1 MIKRAFRVFWV
12 ILLVVN
18 LAVPI
23 QAHNAKSGET
33 FSTLGANLI
42 TNYQNPNGSLIS
54 DQMPPELNGT
64 SFPDHL
70 SPDIGDYDRDAACA
84 YAVKYVYKQCSD
96 INPPASFNP
105 SIYSGYSDCAHFVS
119 CAIGNE
125 INDRGGGLSL
135 GYHTSSAYS
144 CYHYGFL
151 GAKDSAGWEL
161 IPVLKSQGLI
171 VKLSSVGNGSN
182 PSYAVSPA
190 MLSASI
196 PAGLQKGDLIRFKW
210 NVNSPAYGHFHLVI
224 YLKDYPVSG
233 QSSNNKIASHS
244 DNNPPAGS
252 YLGDLIAYY
261 QSRYNEG
268 NKAYEI
274 EFFHILN
281 KSERPSWPSSP
292 KFQKGDSVKATEDQF
307 NVRVGPGAGT
317 NYSNQ
322 VFKDKDYNVLFKA
335 PLGATGQILE
345 GPATL
350 DGTYTWYKVQWQ
362 SGVVGT
368 GWCPQDFLTAISPQA
383 SWVFLYYMSNGND
396 SRLEDSITEK
406 FKQVAQ
412 GCANPNVKAYFL
424 WDHFSGQDGV
434 YSMTTNQ
441 DWTTYK
447 EGVNFWPPPLAGIS
461 SQWELNMGDPATL
474 KNFILW
480 VLGREGANRNYA
492 LVICD
497 HGSGIYSE
505 AEIRREEPSG
515 ICFEGSDY
523 LSVKELGDAVGYF
536 ANLNHRPIGVLHLDA
551 CLMQMMEVNYQL
563 RSSCDYL
570 VASENEG
577 WSGCYEYYYLSTVQS
592 NSQPRELAEKIA
604 LAYFGWLIDNDRP
617 GTVSVTKPGET
628 NRVLNAING
637 FSIALW
643 NNMDKLRALDGVIRD
658 QVQKFAYP
666 NIYNTDDTNNWFVDL
681 EDFCYEIKEH
691 VGDAQLA
698 NQAQAVLDALGIPG
712 GNFILLERH
721 RSKNYY
727 DTVEKKMKYRNFEK
741 GTYGISILLPP
752 SSANPS
758 HYTSENFEFCRDSYW
773 DEFIKAYT
781 SAARLKLT
789 APEGGTW
796 KVGEVC
802 PITWTYANLSG
813 YLSIQLSRDGGNTYS
828 EPIAD
833 SVPVVNGRWDWTVTG
848 SASSSCKI
856 RIQSLSYSY
865 ICDISDQIFSISAP
879 SNPIISLTPSSLSF
893 TCLQGSSP
901 PSQTLQIRNSGGGTL
916 NWTVSDNATW
926 LTVNPASGSSTGE
939 WDPVTVSVN
948 ASSLSPGPYTAKIT
962 VSAPEASNSPQYVPV
977 SLTVASSNLP
987 SPIVE
992 SNIPQSGT
1000 VNQPLTF
1007 SISLTNLGGTAEHGG
1022 ISVSFPELD
1031 QISSTSMPPYSSTK
1045 GDVIATSTQG
1055 LTVSYYDKGD
1065 AISKYPPGS
1074 GSIPAQHLLVEATY
1088 GSWGN
1093 GVSKVLNF
1101 TLTPKVEGTYR
1112 IRFRGWLTTSGYSN
1126 YYGDPNS
1133 GIVDQQGY
1141 FVYESQIRVTSVPK
1155 GTISVQ
1161 ANITAPF
1168 TLNGPNSLVLTGTT
1182 PWQRSDLDPGNYT
1195 VNWGSVSG
1203 YISPPSETK
1212 TLPSGG
1218 SITFMGNYTLIPQNG
1233 TWTNMNPTAFPSA
1246 RYMHAMTYDTSRKK
1260 VVLFGGFSETEGYL
1274 NDLWSYS
1281 FSSNSWSK
1289 LNATNPPPGRVSPA
1303 IAYDPTKD
1311 RIIIFGGGSPGID
1324 LDDTW
1329 AYYYSTGRWEKLNPS
1344 THPSPRSDA
1353 QMVYDSST
1361 QKIILFGGHGSVL
1374 FGDTWAFDCQTDNW
1388 VNLLPLNGPTAR
1400 YDFGMAYD
1408 SVRHRVIIFGGLTG
1422 WDYNSAKNDTWAY
1435 DPSTNSWSNLNP
1447 SSPPSARANHALSF
1461 DSLNDKIILFGGFQN
1476 TFLNETWAYNP
1487 ATNSWIKLS
1496 PEGPLPPARGYF
1508 PMAYDSA
1515 YNRTVLFGGYNGQL
1529 LSDTWTF
1536 NIGGTPSRFTLNY
1549 TVTPSGSGSVTLN
1562 PPPDADGKYASG
1574 TNVILTANPNSG
1586 FTFSHWSGSVSGTAN
1601 PINVIMNEDK
1611 QVTANFVPMIS
1622 QPTISGR
1629 VTRADNSQGLDGV
1642 TITFS
1647 NGGGSVTTSGGGY
1660 YSRQVPNGWS
1670 GRATPSYSGGG
1681 SFNPTF
1687 RDYTN
1692 VTSDQANQNYTWNP
1706 PPNPVLSITPTYL
1719 AFSWELGSNPPS
1731 SQKIVVSNSGGGT
1744 LSWSAQINYGQ
1755 GFGWLSVNPPSDTS
1769 NNREV
1774 TVSVTPSGLTQGNYR
1789 GYITFIGASG
1799 TGNSPQIVTVDLAVS
1814 VPHTVSITNGPN
1826 ATPNPVDPKGVVQL
1840 SVNAQDS
1847 WGHQLQYQ
1855 WSVVSSS
1862 IGGGT
1867 FTNPNSAQTQWTAPD
1882 NQTDKD
1888 ETVRIRIA
1896 VSCSINPALS
1906 DERFIDVVVRRK
1918 TPIQILGGPSAN
1930 PNPVDSGGTTKLIV
1944 NAKDLE
1950 SSFPLTYSWTE
1961 ESSELGDPGRFSTP
1975 NDFATDWTA
1984 PANLSESD
1992 KRVTIKVRIAR
2003 STDPSIFVE
2012 RTVNVIVQPEL
2023 PYQYYGELQATDF
2036 RSVMNQNAYADTLTF
2051 KVNSPTTVRID
2062 MFSQFDN
2069 YLYLYKGPIPSA
2081 GNLIAQNDN
2090 YFGTNASLNKVF
2102 VSPGVYSI
2110 EASSYH
2116 SLMTGPYRLAS
2127 SVELVPHVQITN
2139 GPTATPSIV
2148 PSEGSV
2154 SLSVE
2159 AKDIADD
2166 HLTYS
2171 WEVVESSI
2179 GSGSFSD
2186 PNIQN
2191 PTWIAPPNPGSDAR
2205 VKIKV
2210 RVACWF
2216 RPDIDY
2222 AEGLVEVVVKGSI
2235 PPILSLSPPSFTF
2248 TATQGGA
2255 NPPPQTLEVWN
2266 SGRGSMNWTASKNA
2280 SWLTLSP
2287 TWGSSSGEHDQI
2299 TVSVNISGLASGTFS
2314 ATITLTG
2321 EGAPNSPQYIP
2332 VTLQVNPPPN
2342 IEIQSLTAT
2351 PSVDVATFNPLLLQ
2365 ATSPAPGNWSV
2376 RVFNSLGM
2384 EVTSYGSLVFH
2395 TTNPTTNFS
2404 CSWTPTLSYQIP
2416 GNHYALISLSDGAQT
2431 RSATVSFSLYNF
2443 PVKITEVKLFNALWQ
2458 EITNPKANQPFY
2470 IQVTIANWS
2479 PYGPLIPKAFIPIQI
2494 TGSGSSTLGIT
2505 FSLNLAPGG
2514 TAGGGAQFKLSAGN
2528 YDLMIF
2534 VWDDSG
2540 GAPISLPLKRSLQVV
2555 P

>member
-1 MIKRAFRVFWV
+1 MDPSELFIAPALDADTNSDHIVPGTMPFIHQVCDTPDEFDGRHACGATSAVMIAAYYQRLSPWPIYCSHPYTHISNFGAYVSRIYEKCGYTFNCPCPDASGVTAYGAYGYIHDASTHNANKYYAAYFFQKHGIKAIIDNSPSISEVQSEINKGHPVWASTIFWGGH
-12 ILLVVN
+12 LVV
-18 LAVPI
+18 I
-23 QAHNAKSGET
+23 K
-33 FSTLGANLI
+33 
-42 TNYQNPNGSLIS
+42 
-54 DQMPPELNGT
+54 
-64 SFPDHL
+64 
-70 SPDIGDYDRDAACA
+70 
-84 YAVKYVYKQCSD
+84 
-96 INPPASFNP
+96 
-105 SIYSGYSDCAHFVS
+105 GYSDDGTFIVNDPWPEGYS
-119 CAIGNE
+119 QYTYIGENRRYTWTQMGTE
-125 INDRGGGLSL
+125 TK
-135 GYHTSSAYS
+135 Y
-144 CYHYGFL
+144 
-151 GAKDSAGWEL
+151 
-161 IPVLKSQGLI
+161 
-171 VKLSSVGNGSN
+171 
-182 PSYAVSPA
+182 
-190 MLSASI
+190 
-196 PAGLQKGDLIRFKW
+196 
-210 NVNSPAYGHFHLVI
+210 VI
-224 YLKDYPVSG
+224 YTEPW
-233 QSSNNKIASHS
+233 NA
-244 DNNPPAGS
+244 
-252 YLGDLIAYY
+252 
-261 QSRYNEG
+261 
-268 NKAYEI
+268 
-274 EFFHILN
+274 
-281 KSERPSWPSSP
+281 
-292 KFQKGDSVKATEDQF
+292 GDSVKPTVPDLNCHVAPDINAPEVSHP
-307 NVRVGPGAGT
+307 NYPGHVPADSIGVIQYDSTYGSPWWNKGGYTWWKISWDKGFSGWCAFSTPASGGTAPTYYLEKIPSQICNLAG
-317 NYSNQ
+317 
-322 VFKDKDYNVLFKA
+322 NVLD
-335 PLGATGQILE
+335 ATNNNPILNASISITV
-345 GPATL
+345 GGKSFPTTTNASGYYSFSDIPAGSCQATVQASGYQTWQETFTL
-350 DGTYTWYKVQWQ
+350 IANQTNIKN
-362 SGVVGT
+362 
-368 GWCPQDFLTAISPQA
+368 FRLTPIQA

-396 SRLEDSITEK
+396 SRLEDSITKK

-480 VLGREGANRNYA
+480 VLAREGTNRNYA
-492 LVICD
+492 LVIFD
-497 HGSGIYSE
+497 HGNGIYSE

-515 ICFEGSDY
+515 ICFEGSDNY

-617 GTVSVTKPGET
+617 GTVSVTRPGET

-658 QVQKFAYP
+658 HVQKFAYP

-721 RSKNYY
+721 RSKDYY
-727 DTVEKKMKYRNFEK
+727 DPDDRKWYYYHFDK

-781 SAARLKLT
+781 STARLKLT
-789 APEGGTW
+789 TPEGGTW

-977 SLTVASSNLP
+977 SLTVASPNLP

-1155 GTISVQ
+1155 GTISVQANITAPFTLNGPNSLVLTGTTPWQRSDLDPGNYTVNWGSVSGYISPPSETKTLPSGGSITFMGNYTQVTPVPKGTVSVQ

-1611 QVTANFVPMIS
+1611 QVTANFMPIS
-1622 QPTISGR
+1622 QPTIS
-1629 VTRADNSQGLDGV
+1629 
-1642 TITFS
+1642 F
-1647 NGGGSVTTSGGGY
+1647 
-1660 YSRQVPNGWS
+1660 
-1670 GRATPSYSGGG
+1670 
-1681 SFNPTF
+1681 
-1687 RDYTN
+1687 
-1692 VTSDQANQNYTWNP
+1692 
-1706 PPNPVLSITPTYL
+1706 TPT
-1719 AFSWELGSNPPS
+1719 
-1731 SQKIVVSNSGGGT
+1731 
-1744 LSWSAQINYGQ
+1744 
-1755 GFGWLSVNPPSDTS
+1755 
-1769 NNREV
+1769 
-1774 TVSVTPSGLTQGNYR
+1774 
-1789 GYITFIGASG
+1789 
-1799 TGNSPQIVTVDLAVS
+1799 
-1814 VPHTVSITNGPN
+1814 
-1826 ATPNPVDPKGVVQL
+1826 
-1840 SVNAQDS
+1840 
-1847 WGHQLQYQ
+1847 
-1855 WSVVSSS
+1855 
-1862 IGGGT
+1862 
-1867 FTNPNSAQTQWTAPD
+1867 
-1882 NQTDKD
+1882 
-1888 ETVRIRIA
+1888 
-1896 VSCSINPALS
+1896 
-1906 DERFIDVVVRRK
+1906 
-1918 TPIQILGGPSAN
+1918 
-1930 PNPVDSGGTTKLIV
+1930 
-1944 NAKDLE
+1944 
-1950 SSFPLTYSWTE
+1950 
-1961 ESSELGDPGRFSTP
+1961 
-1975 NDFATDWTA
+1975 
-1984 PANLSESD
+1984 
-1992 KRVTIKVRIAR
+1992 
-2003 STDPSIFVE
+2003 
-2012 RTVNVIVQPEL
+2012 
-2023 PYQYYGELQATDF
+2023 
-2036 RSVMNQNAYADTLTF
+2036 
-2051 KVNSPTTVRID
+2051 
-2062 MFSQFDN
+2062 
-2069 YLYLYKGPIPSA
+2069 
-2081 GNLIAQNDN
+2081 
-2090 YFGTNASLNKVF
+2090 
-2102 VSPGVYSI
+2102 
-2110 EASSYH
+2110 
-2116 SLMTGPYRLAS
+2116 
-2127 SVELVPHVQITN
+2127 
-2139 GPTATPSIV
+2139 
-2148 PSEGSV
+2148 
-2154 SLSVE
+2154 
-2159 AKDIADD
+2159 
-2166 HLTYS
+2166 
-2171 WEVVESSI
+2171 
-2179 GSGSFSD
+2179 
-2186 PNIQN
+2186 
-2191 PTWIAPPNPGSDAR
+2191 
-2205 VKIKV
+2205 
-2210 RVACWF
+2210 
-2216 RPDIDY
+2216 
-2222 AEGLVEVVVKGSI
+2222 
-2235 PPILSLSPPSFTF
+2235 SFTF
-2248 TATQGGA
+2248 TAVQGGA
-2255 NPPPQTLEVWN
+2255 NPSPQTL
-2266 SGRGSMNWTASKNA
+2266 
-2280 SWLTLSP
+2280 
-2287 TWGSSSGEHDQI
+2287 
-2299 TVSVNISGLASGTFS
+2299 
-2314 ATITLTG
+2314 
-2321 EGAPNSPQYIP
+2321 
-2332 VTLQVNPPPN
+2332 
-2342 IEIQSLTAT
+2342 
-2351 PSVDVATFNPLLLQ
+2351 
-2365 ATSPAPGNWSV
+2365 
-2376 RVFNSLGM
+2376 
-2384 EVTSYGSLVFH
+2384 
-2395 TTNPTTNFS
+2395 
-2404 CSWTPTLSYQIP
+2404 
-2416 GNHYALISLSDGAQT
+2416 
-2431 RSATVSFSLYNF
+2431 
-2443 PVKITEVKLFNALWQ
+2443 KIRN
-2458 EITNPKANQPFY
+2458 
-2470 IQVTIANWS
+2470 
-2479 PYGPLIPKAFIPIQI
+2479 G
-2494 TGSGSSTLGIT
+2494 G
-2505 FSLNLAPGG
+2505 GG
-2514 TAGGGAQFKLSAGN
+2514 TLN
-2528 YDLMIF
+2528 
-2534 VWDDSG
+2534 
-2540 GAPISLPLKRSLQVV
+2540 
-2555 P
+2555 